1 MTTRTILHLG
11 TGGAGTTT
19 VAAATA
25 RRLAAGGSRT
35 LLLAIGPG
43 DGLDAVLGVP
53 VTADIAPAGE
63 RLWAAQ
69 LRAGAGIERAG
80 HWLEA
85 LLARRGLDA
94 IAPAELQLPPGA
106 DELAGMLELAR
117 CATAGTYDAIVVDAG
132 PWPYALR
139 ALTLPD
145 VARWWLERLLPQRSA
160 QVAAALP
167 LARVLPDA
175 AVVDDLQRALR
186 ELIAL
191 GDLLRDRELTC
202 ARLVTTAQALPL
214 AAARRAWT
222 ALALHGMHADG
233 LIISRATS
241 RPDVAGF
248 APAQIRHAPLIDDA
262 TGAGGRDR
270 GAEDLFGDC
279 DPGAVGDGPA
289 AQELVLG
296 AREAELRLALP
307 FALRDD
313 VDVKHAALDLIVR
326 VGDQRRTIALPPV
339 LADYRPAGAQL
350 DDGVLRVRFDR
361 ETDTPPQTTDD

>member
-1 MTTRTILHLG
+1 MHY
-11 TGGAGTTT
+11 
-19 VAAATA
+19 AATA
-25 RRLAAGGSRT
+25 RRLAHRGART
-35 LLLAIGPG
+35 LVLGIGAG
-43 DGLDAVLGVP
+43 DGLGGVLGLHLATDVVP
-53 VTADIAPAGE
+53 VGE
-63 RLWAAQ
+63 RLWAGHV
-69 LRAGAGIERAG
+69 RANASIERAAG
-80 HWLEA
+80 LIGA
-85 LLARRGLDA
+85 LTARRGLDA
-94 IAPAELQLPPGA
+94 IDPAELQLPAGA

-117 CATAGTYDAIVVDAG
+117 RGSSGAYDAIVVDAG

-248 APAQIRHAPLIDDA
+248 APAQILHAPLIDDA
-262 TGAGGRDR
+262 TGAGGLDR
-270 GAEDLFGDC
+270 VAEDLFGDC